1 MELLF
6 EHGFSEGVL
15 VTLDTIAILVED
27 AQQTERKAHWLNEKK
42 TILVGRCLEGS
53 RYIPCIKER
62 RIQTFF
68 GFTVSRKD
76 RVLVLVD
83 NMLHV
88 RDPSTWSHRFP
99 EVSRRLRAAFYD
111 ESIADIARDELAKLA
126 KQVDATLEYK
136 DCFHSAGA

>member
-15 VTLDTIAILVED
+15 VTLDAIAVLAED
-27 AQQTERKAHWLNEKK
+27 VRQDKGKTRWLSEKR
-42 TILVGRCLEGS
+42 TLLVGRCKEGS
-53 RYIPCIKER
+53 RHIPCIKER
-62 RIQTFF
+62 YVQTLF
-68 GFTVSRKD
+68 GFTVNRED
-76 RVLVLVD
+76 RVLLIVD

-111 ESIADIARDELAKLA
+111 ESIANIARDELAKLA